1 MKARQPPRATAPSH
15 ERPRPAPGA
24 AINDP
29 ASCLAFPTKLS
40 ECHQAA
46 SVAQARRADVAA
58 QSETATRSQHRTHQP
73 DQPAATLLLVGPARL
88 LRCPSIMHPPA
99 IAVEQTVSRYWQG
112 SSFRRRGPAPVSVTH
127 TVPVVAEI
135 VNRLIFDHCRRGLPC
150 ARHLARDATIG
161 SLLARALVRE
171 GPKPSVWHHLDKKPA
186 FASCRCTMTVRV
198 HVRREPDTLLV
209 MFERDGEQA
218 ATRHASGGAQ
228 ACLWRCVSA
237 TA

>member
-1 MKARQPPRATAPSH
+1 MIL
-15 ERPRPAPGA
+15 RPALPSRRNCRN
-24 AINDP
+24 AI
-29 ASCLAFPTKLS
+29 
-40 ECHQAA
+40 

-99 IAVEQTVSRYWQG
+99 IAVEQTVSRYWQR

-161 SLLARALVRE
+161 SLLAHALVRE
-171 GPKPSVWHHLDKKPA
+171 G
-186 FASCRCTMTVRV
+186 
-198 HVRREPDTLLV
+198 
-209 MFERDGEQA
+209 
-218 ATRHASGGAQ
+218 AQ
-228 ACLWRCVSA
+228 AVCLASSRQKAGFCELSLHHDGPCPRKA
-237 TA
+237 